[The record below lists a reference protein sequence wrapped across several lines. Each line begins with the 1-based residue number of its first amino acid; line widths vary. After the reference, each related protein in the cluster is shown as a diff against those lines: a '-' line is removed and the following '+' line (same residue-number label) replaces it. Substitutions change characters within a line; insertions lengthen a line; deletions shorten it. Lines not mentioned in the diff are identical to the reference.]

1 MIVTKERQRKFR
13 TPLVVH
19 SSGVLVDSLTH
30 GVAGWHFV
38 LQTEGGL
45 ESYFSEN
52 GRAYSNAVVCS
63 ENLVIVQQ
71 RLTAKSSVCYADFGK
86 NTLCAWTFCPS
97 ILRTLSSSLDLI
109 APMT

>member
-13 TPLVVH
+13 TPLGGALVW
-19 SSGVLVDSLTH
+19 GLVDSLTH

-52 GRAYSNAVVCS
+52 GRAYSNAVACS
-63 ENLVIVQQ
+63 ENLVIGPAETDGE
-71 RLTAKSSVCYADFGK
+71 RLS
-86 NTLCAWTFCPS
+86 L
-97 ILRTLSSSLDLI
+97 LRRLWEEYIIRLDLLPVDSPDVVVI
-109 APMT
+109 A

>member
-13 TPLVVH
+13 TPLGGALVW
-19 SSGVLVDSLTH
+19 GLVDSLTH

-63 ENLVIVQQ
+63 ENLVIGPAETDSE
-71 RLTAKSSVCYADFGK
+71 RLS
-86 NTLCAWTFCPS
+86 L
-97 ILRTLSSSLDLI
+97 LRRLWEEYIMRLDLLPVDSPDVVVI
-109 APMT
+109 A